1 MKSTAKAFA
10 IFVGIVM
17 VLSAF
22 ASFVMLGGDQTE
34 NVVVPSGQGT
44 LQTFGVQGRYVEW
57 DFEGLV
63 DALQMSPEST
73 VMAYWI
79 NLSTSQNL
87 TQAIAAALPQS
98 IGLHYAGQIHNNN
111 NIEKLANANFNG
123 TWTEFHA
130 VQPYP
135 VGYDGLVIPYQDYMM
150 IPAGTDYAIV
160 FGKPALFGPQDA
172 VRQVLD
178 VITGGLSA
186 QSFTLIGDD
195 NADLQVAALGSGG
208 KSMPLSGGYK
218 EFYLG
223 VNAAKSGAL
232 GYDLSARYLQPEAGT
247 SSKIAEIGTK
257 NNLSYS
263 TIGDET
269 DLSGSVAPENL
280 QSVLMA
286 LLGP

>member
-10 IFVGIVM
+10 IFVGIIM

-22 ASFVMLGGDQTE
+22 ASFVMMGGNQTE
-34 NVVVPSGQGT
+34 NVVVPSGDGS

-57 DFEGLV
+57 DFEGLQ

-79 NLSTSQNL
+79 NLSASQNL
-87 TQAIAAALPQS
+87 TQAATAALPQS
-98 IGLHYAGQIHNNN
+98 MGLSYAGQIYNNN
-111 NIEKLANANFNG
+111 KIEKLANANFNG
-123 TWTEFHA
+123 TWTEFHE

-160 FGKPALFGPQDA
+160 FGKPALFGTQDS

-178 VITGGLSA
+178 VIMGGLSA
-186 QSFTLIGDD
+186 QSFTLIGDEH
-195 NADLQVAALGSGG
+195 ADLQVAALGSGG

-223 VNAAKSGAL
+223 VNAAKSQDPGL
-232 GYDLSARYLQPEAGT
+232 
-247 SSKIAEIGTK
+247 
-257 NNLSYS
+257 
-263 TIGDET
+263 
-269 DLSGSVAPENL
+269 
-280 QSVLMA
+280 
-286 LLGP
+286 